1 MVKRGFDCFVFNKKV
16 SAVLL
21 CGMLSVMAPG
31 LSGCGWE
38 QLVWQLGEEAGLR
51 ESGPERTLSLEEL
64 ERQAVSGNAREGAV
78 SEGDA
83 GTGAWELSE
92 NGSFLFEGGSAYA
105 CGLLSESEQIW
116 YRDMAQALGT
126 MKDGVKLSEE
136 GIRAGLDETAVDRIF
151 QSVLSD
157 HPELFY
163 VEGYSYTSYTRG
175 EKTVAVEFTG
185 TYSQD
190 FDTVLARK
198 REIERE
204 VDRVLAGA
212 PDTEDEYE
220 KIKYAYE
227 TLIGETDYDL
237 DSRENQNIYSVFV
250 GHSSVCQG
258 YAKAFQYLMNRM
270 GVECALVQGK
280 VRETG
285 EGHAWNLVSSN
296 GNYYY
301 VDTTWGDIS
310 YQSEQSGEQGLP
322 QISYDYL
329 CITTEQME
337 RTHVLEGA
345 AGMPECKADADN
357 YYVREDALFAEYDK
371 AQMAELVN
379 RRLNQGD
386 CVIALRCE
394 SEECYETML
403 DALLTRQEI
412 FAYLEGTGIQS
423 FAYTTDEQQLTL
435 TFFMVTSNA

>member
-1 MVKRGFDCFVFNKKV
+1 MAKSGFDNRFYKKTGL
-16 SAVLL
+16 AVLL
-21 CGMLSVMAPG
+21 LGISSG
-31 LSGCGWE
+31 LFSGFAGCGFE
-38 QLVWQLGEEAGLR
+38 QFVWRLEEEAGLW
-51 ESGPERTLSLEEL
+51 ESGGERTLSLEEI
-64 ERQAVSGNAREGAV
+64 ERQAEQTVSANAQGQTV
-78 SEGDA
+78 SEGGVGA
-83 GTGAWELSE
+83 GTWELPE

-105 CGLLSESEQIW
+105 CGQLTESEQLW

-126 MKDGVKLSEE
+126 MTDGVKLSEE
-136 GIRAGLDETAVDRIF
+136 GIQAGLDETVVDKIF
-151 QSVLSD
+151 QSVLND

-175 EKTVAVEFTG
+175 EKTVAIEFTG

-190 FDTVLARK
+190 FDTVLTRK
-198 REIERE
+198 REIERAVE
-204 VDRVLAGA
+204 RVLAGA

-227 TLIGETDYDL
+227 TLIRETDYDL
-237 DSRENQNIYSVFV
+237 DSEENQNIYSVFV

-296 GNYYY
+296 GDYYY

-310 YQSEQSGEQGLP
+310 YQSEQSGEQRLP

-337 RTHVLEGA
+337 RTHILGRE
-345 AGMPECKADADN
+345 AGMPECTAAADN
-357 YYVREDALFAEYDK
+357 YYVREGALFAEYDRE
-371 AQMAELVN
+371 QLAELVN
-379 RRLNQGD
+379 RRLEQGD
-386 CVIALRCE
+386 EAVALRCE
-394 SEECYETML
+394 SEECYETMR

-412 FAYLEGTGIQS
+412 FSYLEGTGIQS
-423 FAYTTDEQQLTL
+423 FAYTVDEQQLTL
-435 TFFMVTSNA
+435 TFLW